1 MTAILLGLPLYII
14 LIVLTVRAFKQGK
27 KGRGMFLIVLMAV
40 LAPVLAICVPLIELI
55 ILFGFE

>member
-1 MTAILLGLPLYII
+1 MPEVYWDNCGQ
-14 LIVLTVRAFKQGK
+14 VLFKQGK
-27 KGRGMFLIVLMAV
+27 KGRGVFLIVLMAV

>member
-27 KGRGMFLIVLMAV
+27 KGRGVFLIVLTVIM
-40 LAPVLAICVPLIELI
+40 
-55 ILFGFE
+55 FYH